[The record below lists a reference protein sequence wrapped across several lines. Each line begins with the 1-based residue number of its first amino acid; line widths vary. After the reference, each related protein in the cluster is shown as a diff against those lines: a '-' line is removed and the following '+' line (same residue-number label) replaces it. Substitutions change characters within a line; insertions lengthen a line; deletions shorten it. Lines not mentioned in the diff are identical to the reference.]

1 MPLKNF
7 ISGDLNI
14 CKFQAFL
21 TILVFV
27 LKGWDGGGH
36 GQGEEANERLHGVV
50 QGPEKDIRY
59 YIIIVLYDSLWCK
72 FNCVKILQSE
82 ANKIRESLG

>member
-1 MPLKNF
+1 MPLKNS

-14 CKFQAFL
+14 CKLQAFL

-27 LKGWDGGGH
+27 LKGWDGGGGH

-50 QGPEKDIRY
+50 QGPEEDIRY
-59 YIIIVLYDSLWCK
+59 CYCVVRIVYGASLT
-72 FNCVKILQSE
+72 V
-82 ANKIRESLG
+82 

>member
-1 MPLKNF
+1 MPFKNF

-14 CKFQAFL
+14 CKLQAFL

-27 LKGWDGGGH
+27 LKGRDGGGH
-36 GQGEEANERLHGVV
+36 FQGEEANERLHGVV

-59 YIIIVLYDSLWCK
+59 CYCVLCIVYGASLT
-72 FNCVKILQSE
+72 V
-82 ANKIRESLG
+82 